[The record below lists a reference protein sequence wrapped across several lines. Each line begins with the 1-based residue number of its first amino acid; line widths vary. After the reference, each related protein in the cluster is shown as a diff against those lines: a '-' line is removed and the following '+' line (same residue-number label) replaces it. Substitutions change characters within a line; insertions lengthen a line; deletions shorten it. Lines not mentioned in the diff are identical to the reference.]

1 MKKREEKER
10 LKPGMLLVERKPSK
24 GLRPLYGSEHPTRKA
39 EEQIFMNIRT
49 LGRVLI
55 YIDEKPEA
63 NGTEIESEVY
73 CIENGINLFL
83 GKRVLLGSYV
93 RIEECQRKKKKKT

>member
-24 GLRPLYGSEHPTRKA
+24 GISLYGSEHPTRKA

-83 GKRVLLGSYV
+83 GKRALLSGYV
-93 RIEECQRKKKKKT
+93 RFE